1 LLETLAAIII
11 CLAFLFFLGDNTK
24 TWKVFVLYIIIG
36 LMAATVVSAEE
47 EHTINSGSEV
57 TSASTGKDYIV
68 NPWTENSSD
77 RDSSISSLRSTQY
90 ISQGQTINH
99 YVGVGSRVNWLEVDL
114 NWGDT
119 SDSLA
124 LTVYSPSGTNL
135 GTYHDNS
142 DGSVNGRIH
151 LNIYP
156 SQEYIQQGTWRFKV
170 YGESVSGTE
179 DYTFNLYQH

>member
-11 CLAFLFFLGDNTK
+11 CLDFLFFLGDNMK
-24 TWKVFVLYIIIG
+24 TWKMFVLYIIIG

-47 EHTINSGSEV
+47 EQAINSGSEV

-68 NPWTENSSD
+68 NPWTENSFDEESY
-77 RDSSISSLRSTQY
+77 ISSLRSTQY

-99 YVGVGSRVNWLEVDL
+99 YVSVGSGVNFLEVDL

-124 LTVYSPSGTNL
+124 LTIYSPSGTSL
-135 GTYHDNS
+135 GTYHDSS

-151 LNIYP
+151 MNINP
-156 SQEYIQQGTWRFKV
+156 SSGYIQQGSWRFKV

-179 DYTFNLYQH
+179 DYSFNLYQH